1 MQENYDFVIIGAGV
15 AGLAAAMYSARLGM
29 KTLCLG
35 AASGSEAPIGGTI
48 TTTFLIENYPG
59 FAKTSGRVLAENI
72 KNHALSYPLVTLK
85 EERVENV
92 EKTDE
97 GFAVKTNEGEYFGKS
112 LLFATGTKR
121 RKLEVP
127 GSKEFEHKGV
137 TYCALCDATLYKN
150 KTAAVIGGSNCAVA
164 DALILAQH
172 AKRVYII
179 YRKEKLRADSA
190 NVKKIEEKQN
200 IEIIINTEV
209 VEVKGDKAVRAVIL
223 NKEYKGSKELKLDGV
238 FVEIGNVPLSELA
251 EKIGVAVNE
260 GKEIIINHKTSETN
274 IHGVFGAGDVV
285 DKPFKQVIT
294 GVAEGCT
301 AAWSAFEFLN
311 RKGK

>member
-1 MQENYDFVIIGAGV
+1 MKDNYDFIIIGAGV
-15 AGLAAAMYSARLGM
+15 AGLAAAMYGARLGM

-35 AASGSEAPIGGTI
+35 ASNGSEASLGGTI

-72 KNHALSYPLVTLK
+72 KNHALGYPLVTLK
-85 EERVENV
+85 EEKVLEVQKN
-92 EKTDE
+92 E
-97 GFAVKTNEGEYFGKS
+97 GGFSVKTVNGEYSGKTI
-112 LLFATGTKR
+112 LFATGTRR

-127 GSKEFEHKGV
+127 GSKEFEHRGI

-150 KTAAVIGGSNCAVA
+150 KVAAVIGGSNCAVA

-172 AKRVYII
+172 AKKVYII
-179 YRKEKLRADSA
+179 YRKEKLRADDA
-190 NVKKIEEKQN
+190 NLKKIEECKN
-200 IEIIINTEV
+200 MEVITSTNV
-209 VEVKGDKAVRAVIL
+209 VEVKGDKVVRSVML
-223 NKEYKGSKELKLDGV
+223 DKEYSESKELKLDGV
-238 FVEIGNVPLSELA
+238 FVEIGSSPLSELA

-260 GKEIIINHKTSETN
+260 GKEIIINHRTSETN
-274 IHGVFGAGDVV
+274 VPGVFAAGDVV

-301 AAWSAFEFLN
+301 AAWSAFEFISKK
-311 RKGK
+311 R